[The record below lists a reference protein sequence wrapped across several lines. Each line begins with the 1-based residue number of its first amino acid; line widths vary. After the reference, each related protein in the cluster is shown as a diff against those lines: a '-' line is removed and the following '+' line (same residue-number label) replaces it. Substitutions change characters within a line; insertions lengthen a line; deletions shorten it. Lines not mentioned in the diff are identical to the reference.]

1 MRFMSFSMT
10 TEAFKRREKT
20 VTRRLGWWN
29 LEPGELLQGVEQA
42 QGLRKGEHVVKLH
55 VIRVK
60 SVIREPLYAM
70 RDWGPG
76 ECRREGFPGMSPGRF
91 IAMFCDANR
100 VLPSTE
106 VNRIEFEYVEG
117 RS

>member
-1 MRFMSFSMT
+1 MNRQVPTWVVVLVVVVVSLVLIVAGSVWMQT
-10 TEAFKRREKT
+10 TSAA
-20 VTRRLGWWN
+20 G
-29 LEPGELLQGVEQA
+29 QA

>member
-1 MRFMSFSMT
+1 MNRQVPTWAIVLVVVVVSLVLIVAGSVWMQT
-10 TEAFKRREKT
+10 TSAA
-20 VTRRLGWWN
+20 
-29 LEPGELLQGVEQA
+29 EQA
-42 QGLRKGEHVVKLH
+42 HGLRKGEHVVKLH

>member
-1 MRFMSFSMT
+1 MNRQVPTWAIVLVVVVVSLVLIVAGSVWMQT
-10 TEAFKRREKT
+10 TSAA
-20 VTRRLGWWN
+20 
-29 LEPGELLQGVEQA
+29 EQA

>member
-1 MRFMSFSMT
+1 MR
-10 TEAFKRREKT
+10 
-20 VTRRLGWWN
+20 
-29 LEPGELLQGVEQA
+29 
-42 QGLRKGEHVVKLH
+42 
-55 VIRVK
+55 
-60 SVIREPLYAM
+60 
-70 RDWGPG
+70 
-76 ECRREGFPGMSPGRF
+76 SPGRF